1 MTPLYVVLLAFI
13 SLRITRQ
20 NMIPP
25 SISQRRQVEGL
36 WDLIGRYF
44 TLSHTKNKIDC
55 SSKAFGLCFD
65 LTGVCMYLQKELA
78 NNPNCPHMCAYK
90 LVTIKCPWYLKM
102 LPSVVIQVWNHF
114 FFIYYTQLWPIYTFV
129 LLWVWN
135 TTVRKVCTSSVI
147 WPLISL
153 CFTFSHTCSALCRWK
168 RVCLPTSIDSCFAG
182 WTNGSI

>member
-114 FFIYYTQLWPIYTFV
+114 FLSITHNCGQYIHLFCFECEIPQCARCALQV
-129 LLWVWN
+129 LSDL
-135 TTVRKVCTSSVI
+135 
-147 WPLISL
+147 
-153 CFTFSHTCSALCRWK
+153 
-168 RVCLPTSIDSCFAG
+168 
-182 WTNGSI
+182 